1 VDQQQRPSLLSKS
14 QAPKLKMPILYA
26 LVARGKNVLAEYTSA
41 QGNFPTV
48 TRVLLSKIP
57 DQDGKMSYVYDSHV
71 FHYVVDNG
79 ITFLCMADEGMK
91 RRLTFAFLDE
101 IKRLWRHE
109 FTAIEQT
116 ALAFSLNDQ
125 FSPILRQQIVCLLLH
140 PSFPSHLPPSLLSL
154 VSMFITPTQHLTTF
168 RR

>member
-1 VDQQQRPSLLSKS
+1 MVNRNTHVNSSSVWIKPEPKGSYLLSFCV
-14 QAPKLKMPILYA
+14 LVKMPILYA

-109 FTAIEQT
+109 YTAIEQT

-125 FSPILRQQIVCLLLH
+125 FSPVLRQQIVC
-140 PSFPSHLPPSLLSL
+140 
-154 VSMFITPTQHLTTF
+154 ILTSSSKY
-168 RR
+168 

>member
-1 VDQQQRPSLLSKS
+1 
-14 QAPKLKMPILYA
+14 MPILYA

-57 DQDGKMSYVYDSHV
+57 EQDGKMSYVYDSHV
-71 FHYVVDNG
+71 FHYIVDNG

-91 RRLTFAFLDE
+91 RRLTFSFLDE
-101 IKRLWRHE
+101 IKRLWRQE

-125 FSPILRQQIVCLLLH
+125 FSPILRQQIV
-140 PSFPSHLPPSLLSL
+140 SIIWFSSDN
-154 VSMFITPTQHLTTF
+154 TTAYL
-168 RR
+168 

>member
-1 VDQQQRPSLLSKS
+1 
-14 QAPKLKMPILYA
+14 MPILYA

-125 FSPILRQQIVCLLLH
+125 FSPILRQQIVCLC
-140 PSFPSHLPPSLLSL
+140 FTPPSLL
-154 VSMFITPTQHLTTF
+154 TF
-168 RR
+168 RLLFCPLSACL

>member
-1 VDQQQRPSLLSKS
+1 
-14 QAPKLKMPILYA
+14 MPILYA

-125 FSPILRQQIVCLLLH
+125 FSPMLRQQIVCVNLSSLSH
-140 PSFPSHLPPSLLSL
+140 PSLS
-154 VSMFITPTQHLTTF
+154 MCTTQTQPLTTSQ
-168 RR
+168 RSNNKSTM

>member
-1 VDQQQRPSLLSKS
+1 
-14 QAPKLKMPILYA
+14 MPILYA

-57 DQDGKMSYVYDSHV
+57 EQDGKMSYVYDSHV
-71 FHYVVDNG
+71 FHYIVDNG

-91 RRLTFAFLDE
+91 RRLTFSFLEE
-101 IKRLWRHE
+101 IKMIWRQS
-109 FTAIEQT
+109 FANVEQT

-125 FSPILRQQIVCLLLH
+125 FSPLLRQQIVRIRRLM
-140 PSFPSHLPPSLLSL
+140 ST
-154 VSMFITPTQHLTTF
+154 VS
-168 RR
+168 